1 MAYDR
6 YLADKIT
13 RVFEEANADFYEK
26 EMMGGI
32 TWMVDEK
39 MCINIFKG
47 NLMVRVAPEELDT
60 FLSKK
65 GAAQVVHGGKTM
77 TGYLTIAP
85 EGFDFDEDLEYWIQ
99 KCLEFNPRAKAS
111 KKRGKSAS

>member
-13 RVFEEANADFYEK
+13 RFLGESKVNFYEK

-39 MCINIFKG
+39 MCLSIFKG
-47 NLMVRVAPEELDT
+47 NLMVRVAPEELED
-60 FLSKK
+60 FLGKK
-65 GAAQVVHGGKTM
+65 GTTQMQHGGKTM
-77 TGYLTIAP
+77 KGYLTVSP

-111 KKRGKSAS
+111 KKRK